1 MRFTLRIDCVEIP
14 RSVTFK
20 KMRLSYGPFKESHD
34 LAKQCS
40 VDLKV
45 DDFVEQ
51 NIIVHNPCICCTV
64 YVLYTAIFIP
74 SMYQDFVLVMLTHS
88 MYLHSMVYFV
98 LDKIWVQYV
107 GVKSI
112 SNQHQMRKV

>member
-1 MRFTLRIDCVEIP
+1 M
-14 RSVTFK
+14 K
-20 KMRLSYGPFKESHD
+20 LSYGPFKESHD
-34 LAKQCS
+34 LAKQRS
-40 VDLKV
+40 LDLKV

-51 NIIVHNPCICCTV
+51 NMIVQQPLHMLCCAV

-88 MYLHSMVYFV
+88 MYLHLMVYFV

-112 SNQHQMRKV
+112 SNQHQMKKV